1 MRLVEQSV
9 QRDASTKVSEFRT
22 ELPRACASGRSDSPR
37 RAAIGR
43 GESLRATCVCGFPPL
58 LRQFTQFNLSAGI
71 DRRERLSQA
80 RARPQ
85 ARTGCGCP
93 WTGHRG
99 RRPGREHP

>member
-43 GESLRATCVCGFPPL
+43 G
-58 LRQFTQFNLSAGI
+58 NLS
-71 DRRERLSQA
+71 
-80 RARPQ
+80 
-85 ARTGCGCP
+85 
-93 WTGHRG
+93 G
-99 RRPGREHP
+99 RHVCADFPAPAAVHAVQSFGRD

>member
-43 GESLRATCVCGFPPL
+43 G
-58 LRQFTQFNLSAGI
+58 NLSGRHVCA
-71 DRRERLSQA
+71 DFPRS
-80 RARPQ
+80 
-85 ARTGCGCP
+85 CGSS
-93 WTGHRG
+93 RSSIF
-99 RRPGREHP
+99 RPGLTDGSA

>member
-9 QRDASTKVSEFRT
+9 QRDPSTKVSEFRT

-43 GESLRATCVCGFPPL
+43 GISPGDMCVRISPL